1 MVAFEAI
8 HHLKNKRVGRK
19 GNMAVKLDLSKAFD
33 RVKWNF
39 LERVGRNGNMVVKL
53 DLSKAFDRVKW
64 NFLEDT
70 MRAMGFPEQWIN
82 RVMMCVCTVEYSV
95 LINGCPTKKFTPS
108 RGIRQGDPLSPF
120 LFLLC
125 AEGLSALLSRA
136 ISRGELKGLS
146 LCRGSPRLSH
156 LFFFADDSLLFGEAS
171 VQEATTL
178 LEILKEYEVV
188 SDQQINL
195 DKSSI
200 FFSSN
205 TSPAVQ
211 QQVIQTLNVS
221 KVIVDDKYLGLPL
234 IIGRKRAICFDFIRE
249 RVWSKIKGWKTKL
262 LSRAGREILIKA
274 VVQAIPTYCMG
285 CFKLPQNFLQSLNN
299 IISNFWWGDNTD
311 RRRIHWLRC
320 DLICRPKRFGGLG
333 FRDFRAFN
341 LAMLAKQSWCLM
353 QDRTTLCY

>member
-1 MVAFEAI
+1 MANILDRDFTSSEVLVALKQIHSSKAPGPNGMNASFYKNYWHIIGRDITSAALDFLNNGIMVRDVNLTHIVLIPKVKSPSSMKDFRPISLCNVLYKIISKVLTNRLKSILLHIISNNQSAFIPGRLIYDNIMVTFEAI

-19 GNMAVKLDLSKAFD
+19 GNMAVKLDLSNAFD
-33 RVKWNF
+33 KV
-39 LERVGRNGNMVVKL
+39 E
-53 DLSKAFDRVKW
+53 W

-70 MRAMGFPEQWIN
+70 MRAMGFPERWTN
-82 RVMMCVCTVEYSV
+82 CVMMCVRTVEYSV

-136 ISRGELKGLS
+136 INRGELKGLS

-156 LFFFADDSLLFGEAS
+156 LFFADDSLLFGEAS
-171 VQEATTL
+171 VQKATTL

-188 SDQQINL
+188 FGQQINL

-211 QQVIQTLNVS
+211 QQVMQTLNVS

-234 IIGRKRAICFDFIRE
+234 IIGRKKAICFDSI
-249 RVWSKIKGWKTKL
+249 
-262 LSRAGREILIKA
+262 
-274 VVQAIPTYCMG
+274 
-285 CFKLPQNFLQSLNN
+285 
-299 IISNFWWGDNTD
+299 
-311 RRRIHWLRC
+311 
-320 DLICRPKRFGGLG
+320 
-333 FRDFRAFN
+333 
-341 LAMLAKQSWCLM
+341 
-353 QDRTTLCY
+353 